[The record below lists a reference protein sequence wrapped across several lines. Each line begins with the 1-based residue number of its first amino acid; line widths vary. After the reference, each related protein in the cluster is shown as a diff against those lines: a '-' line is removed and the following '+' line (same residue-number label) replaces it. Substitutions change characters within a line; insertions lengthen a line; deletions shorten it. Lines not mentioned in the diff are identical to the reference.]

1 MACKMSSITKGR
13 NFPCNFIKQFNVYI
27 FNFDYFY
34 LFEINYWII
43 LKLELV
49 FGITDIDDEAQV
61 KTNYTSEPGGV
72 FHMYH
77 SR

>member
-1 MACKMSSITKGR
+1 MFS
-13 NFPCNFIKQFNVYI
+13 I

-72 FHMYH
+72 FCMYH

>member
-1 MACKMSSITKGR
+1 MFS
-13 NFPCNFIKQFNVYI
+13 I

-61 KTNYTSEPGGV
+61 KTNYISEPGGV